1 MGCTQFL
8 FFLGGVGGVGVDDLR
23 VQVGAQ
29 VEQSHAG
36 EVEKKNPGTC
46 IESEIAVLHCCREL
60 PRCLK
65 WEAFKN

>member
-1 MGCTQFL
+1 M
-8 FFLGGVGGVGVDDLR
+8 DDLR

-65 WEAFKN
+65 WDAFKN